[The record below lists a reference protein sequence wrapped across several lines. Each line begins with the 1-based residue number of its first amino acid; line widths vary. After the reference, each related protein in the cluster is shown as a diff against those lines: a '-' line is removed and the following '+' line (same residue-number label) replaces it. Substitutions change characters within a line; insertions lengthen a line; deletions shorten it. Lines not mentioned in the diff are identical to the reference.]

1 MINNLKKA
9 KKHFQLCLALL
20 EGSEIPSTPRL
31 MYNDFDQRM
40 KEVKAEVVSTIKLNA
55 AFQLFHLLPLCYL
68 GMYKYLSFYLFKF
81 LLTFF
86 Y

>member
-1 MINNLKKA
+1 
-9 KKHFQLCLALL
+9 
-20 EGSEIPSTPRL
+20 

-68 GMYKYLSFYLFKF
+68 GMYKYRKVESSNTSCLEAHAGFFR
-81 LLTFF
+81 LLMKGIFNL
-86 Y
+86 YVL